1 VISDLDMRLWSSST
15 TLGAGVCDAL
25 RRRASSALE
34 TIEIHEERFARAIA
48 VVDRAFL
55 LGFRSA
61 HLQSS
66 IPNDYVANVARRY
79 PDKVLP
85 VAGIDPMD
93 ASWADDLDRARALGH
108 VAITVSPSLQGYA
121 PSHSRAMRVWE
132 RCADARIPVIVSRV
146 GPLPGQALLEFE
158 RPVLWDE
165 PLRHLPNLTLV
176 FAGLGAPFF
185 EETLVLLAKHART
198 FAQLAGAAR
207 RPLDAYRWLSAAIDA
222 GVADRL
228 LFASGFPFDTPAAA
242 IERLFTLNT
251 VVHGTT
257 LPGIPRR
264 DIEAI
269 VRRDAFA
276 ALGIADPI
284 AVRPMGDK
292 EALLAAAR
300 SLLSDR

>member
-1 VISDLDMRLWSSST
+1 MS
-15 TLGAGVCDAL
+15 
-25 RRRASSALE
+25 
-34 TIEIHEERFARAIA
+34 
-48 VVDRAFL
+48 
-55 LGFRSA
+55 
-61 HLQSS
+61 
-66 IPNDYVANVARRY
+66 
-79 PDKVLP
+79 
-85 VAGIDPMD
+85 
-93 ASWADDLDRARALGH
+93 
-108 VAITVSPSLQGYA
+108 
-121 PSHSRAMRVWE
+121 
-132 RCADARIPVIVSRV
+132 
-146 GPLPGQALLEFE
+146 
-158 RPVLWDE
+158 
-165 PLRHLPNLTLV
+165 
-176 FAGLGAPFF
+176 
-185 EETLVLLAKHART
+185 
-198 FAQLAGAAR
+198 
-207 RPLDAYRWLSAAIDA
+207 RWLSAAIDA